1 MKYILIMLMAFCIQT
16 VQAAD
21 VPATP
26 HDGMKLAKKKD
37 HSKKQT
43 PKTKKP
49 KHIYKK

>member
-43 PKTKKP
+43 PKSNAK
-49 KHIYKK
+49 